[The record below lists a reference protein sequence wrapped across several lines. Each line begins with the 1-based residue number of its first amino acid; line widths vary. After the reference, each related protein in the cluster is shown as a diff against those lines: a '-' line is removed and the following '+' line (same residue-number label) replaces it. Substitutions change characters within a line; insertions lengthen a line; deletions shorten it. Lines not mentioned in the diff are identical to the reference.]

1 MHPFSQ
7 ANNLCVHNNSQVVS
21 NDEYTSV
28 EHRVVI
34 KSAQEPR
41 VSIALFFNPA
51 KHGETDFVFGPLPE
65 LVTEEKPA
73 RYRSLSWQQMLDN
86 RSALGHAK
94 PSALDQ
100 FRVTASLS

>member
-1 MHPFSQ
+1 
-7 ANNLCVHNNSQVVS
+7 
-21 NDEYTSV
+21 V

-51 KHGETDFVFGPLPE
+51 EHGRSDFFGPLPE

-73 RYRSLSWQQMLDN
+73 RYRSLSWQQMLNN
-86 RSALGHAK
+86 RIALGHAK

-100 FRVTASLS
+100 FRVTLN

>member
-41 VSIALFFNPA
+41 VSIALFFNPV

-73 RYRSLSWQQMLDN
+73 RYRSLSWQEMLDN
-86 RSALGHAK
+86 RNALGHAK
-94 PSALDQ
+94 PSTLDQ
-100 FRVTASLS
+100 FSVTSLN